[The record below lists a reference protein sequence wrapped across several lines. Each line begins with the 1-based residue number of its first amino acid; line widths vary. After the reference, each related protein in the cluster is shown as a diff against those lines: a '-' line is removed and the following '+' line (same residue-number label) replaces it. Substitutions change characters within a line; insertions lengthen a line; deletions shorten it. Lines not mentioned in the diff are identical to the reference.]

1 MTGEN
6 DIRRFIMTNYRWRAK
21 ITLDNNRTVQEVYV
35 EAPAYDK
42 AKAMI
47 LAIYT
52 GCRIT
57 WGPVQA

>member
-1 MTGEN
+1 MA
-6 DIRRFIMTNYRWRAK
+6 NYRWKAK
-21 ITLDNNRTVQEVYV
+21 ITLDSGRTQQEVYV
-35 EAPAYDK
+35 EAPSMDR
-42 AKAMI
+42 AKTMI

>member
-1 MTGEN
+1 MP
-6 DIRRFIMTNYRWRAK
+6 NYQWKAK
-21 ITLDNNRTVQEVYV
+21 ITLNNGRSDQEVYV
-35 EAPAYDK
+35 EAPSMDRAR
-42 AKAMI
+42 AMI

>member
-1 MTGEN
+1 MA
-6 DIRRFIMTNYRWRAK
+6 NYRWKAK
-21 ITLDNNRTVQEVYV
+21 ITVDGGRTLQEVYV
-35 EAPAYDK
+35 EAPSMDR
-42 AKAMI
+42 AKTMI

>member
-1 MTGEN
+1 MP
-6 DIRRFIMTNYRWRAK
+6 MYRWKAQ
-21 ITLDNNRTVQEVYV
+21 ITLDGGRTTQEVYV
-35 EAPAYDK
+35 EAPSVPK
-42 AKAMI
+42 AREMI

>member
-1 MTGEN
+1 MATH
-6 DIRRFIMTNYRWRAK
+6 RWRAK
-21 ITLDNNRTVQEVYV
+21 ITLDNNRSVQEVHV

-52 GCRIT
+52 GCKIT
-57 WGPVQA
+57 WGPVQE

>member
-1 MTGEN
+1 MPT
-6 DIRRFIMTNYRWRAK
+6 YRWRAK
-21 ITLDNNRTVQEVYV
+21 ITLDNGRTDQEVFV
-35 EAPAYDK
+35 EAISM
-42 AKAMI
+42 AKAREMI